1 MRAILTPEIAPMS
14 GVVLFRPG
22 TELLW

>member
-1 MRAILTPEIAPMS
+1 MRAILTPEIAPIS